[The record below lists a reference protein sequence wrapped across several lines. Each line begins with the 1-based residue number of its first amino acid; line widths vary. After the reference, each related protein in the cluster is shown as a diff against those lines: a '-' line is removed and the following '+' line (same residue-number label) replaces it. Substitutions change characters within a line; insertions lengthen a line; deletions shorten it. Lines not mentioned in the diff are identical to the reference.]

1 MAVTLSFKVKSFL
14 KVAKKRVKLVP
25 MSKNETIFVRLSILL
40 IWAFPLQ
47 ADITVGLLIS
57 IDNNAK
63 QTLLYKNATVI
74 CEPFGIVT
82 LEKMMTGGTN
92 PKECQAAIE
101 TFYKAHPHERN
112 FAREHLYVQQSYH
125 YEKINE
131 GCVLYANGVESYS
144 EMLLRNGLA
153 LIDPKFNQIEWNGRL
168 KRALFGAEKQKIG
181 LHMTQIQ
188 KNCMKEE
195 K

>member
-1 MAVTLSFKVKSFL
+1 
-14 KVAKKRVKLVP
+14 

-40 IWAFPLQ
+40 ICALPLQ

-82 LEKMMTGGTN
+82 LEKMITGSTN
-92 PKECQAAIE
+92 PKECQGTIE
-101 TFYKAHPHERN
+101 TFYKSYPHERN
-112 FAREHLYVQQSYH
+112 FAREHLHLQQSYH

-131 GCVLYANGVESYS
+131 GCILYANGVETYS

-168 KRALFGAEKQKIG
+168 KRALFGARKQKIG
-181 LHMTQIQ
+181 LHMTQIE